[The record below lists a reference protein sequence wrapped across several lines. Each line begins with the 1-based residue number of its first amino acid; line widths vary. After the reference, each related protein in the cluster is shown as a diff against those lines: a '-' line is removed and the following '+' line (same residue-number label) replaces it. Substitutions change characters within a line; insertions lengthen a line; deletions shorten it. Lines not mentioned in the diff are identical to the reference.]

1 MEIKKVLLTP
11 NHYSR
16 PQTKLTKVTHIV
28 IHWVGNANT
37 SAMANR
43 NYFESLRD
51 KGTYASSHYII
62 GLEGEVLQCVP
73 EDEIAYHAK
82 EANSYSL
89 GIENCHSSWDG
100 RFNSKTYISLIELC
114 AQLCKKYNL
123 DPEEAL
129 LRHYDITKKIC
140 PKYYVERT
148 DAWLRLKSLIELC
161 AQLCKKYNLDPEEA
175 LLRHYDITKKICPKY
190 YVERTDAWLRLK
202 QDVKRAMQPQRS
214 DERLGESLKSMI
226 DKGVQ
231 LDIRIW
237 GDVSTMNMK
246 YAKLMVERIGQKF
259 GKDSY
264 TDTIDFLVAKGCINN
279 REIWDKEQFKPEWC
293 RALLIKV
300 YAILF
305 V

>member
-140 PKYYVERT
+140 PKYYVEHT
-148 DAWLRLKSLIELC
+148 E
-161 AQLCKKYNLDPEEA
+161 
-175 LLRHYDITKKICPKY
+175 
-190 YVERTDAWLRLK
+190 AWLRLK

-214 DERLGESLKSMI
+214 DERLVESVKGMI